1 MEPYGTLYTQKNLLN
16 LKKPQGTIRNP
27 IEQERALLNHE
38 ESYGTMRSLGVI
50 RNVVEL
56 YSVWSTHIEPNRT
69 IWNDIDLEGTKEMIQ
84 KKVLTLCK
92 LLYL

>member
-38 ESYGTMRSLGVI
+38 ESYGTMRSLM
-50 RNVVEL
+50 E
-56 YSVWSTHIEPNRT
+56 S
-69 IWNDIDLEGTKEMIQ
+69 
-84 KKVLTLCK
+84 
-92 LLYL
+92 